1 VIVSAARQP
10 YVRREYVMR
19 RQAAVKLLMLG
30 ALVAGTI
37 ALVLPATASADALV
51 ETQAPC
57 VAFLVGGNVYAGSG
71 TSLVTATGL
80 AVLTCHLRL
89 VSGTLV
95 AEATRTTTA
104 GGCDVI
110 ETPSG
115 LAIMTCF
122 HQL

>member
-1 VIVSAARQP
+1 MKRQ
-10 YVRREYVMR
+10 V
-19 RQAAVKLLMLG
+19 AVKLLILG

-51 ETQAPC
+51 QTRVPC
-57 VAFLVGGNVYAGSG
+57 VAFLASGNLYVGSG
-71 TSLVTATGL
+71 TSLVTANGL
-80 AVLTCHLRL
+80 AVLTCHLSL
-89 VSGTLV
+89 ESGTPV
-95 AEATRTTTA
+95 AEVTRTTTA

-115 LAIMTCF
+115 LAIMTCR

>member
-1 VIVSAARQP
+1 
-10 YVRREYVMR
+10 MR
-19 RQAAVKLLMLG
+19 RQAAVKLLLLG

-51 ETQAPC
+51 ETQVPC
-57 VAFLVGGNVYAGSG
+57 VAFLVGGNVYEGSG
-71 TSLVTATGL
+71 TSVVTATGL
-80 AVLTCHLRL
+80 AVLTCHLSL
-89 VSGTLV
+89 VSGTPV
-95 AEATRTTTA
+95 AQATRTTTA

-115 LAIMTCF
+115 RANMTCF

>member
-1 VIVSAARQP
+1 
-10 YVRREYVMR
+10 MR
-19 RQAAVKLLMLG
+19 KQAAVNLLILG

-37 ALVLPATASADALV
+37 ALVLPVTASADALV
-51 ETQAPC
+51 ETQVPC
-57 VAFLVGGNVYAGSG
+57 VAFLAGGNVYEGSG
-71 TSLVTATGL
+71 TSVVTANGL
-80 AVLTCHLRL
+80 AVLTCHLSL
-89 VSGTLV
+89 VSGTPV
-95 AEATRTTTA
+95 DRAARTTTA

>member
-1 VIVSAARQP
+1 
-10 YVRREYVMR
+10 MR
-19 RQAAVKLLMLG
+19 RQAAVKHLMLG

-51 ETQAPC
+51 ETQVPC
-57 VAFLVGGNVYAGSG
+57 VAFLAGGNAYAGSG
-71 TSLVTATGL
+71 TSVVTPNGL
-80 AVLTCHLRL
+80 AVLTCHLSL
-89 VSGTLV
+89 VSGTPV
-95 AEATRTTTA
+95 EAATRTTTA

>member
-1 VIVSAARQP
+1 
-10 YVRREYVMR
+10 MR

-51 ETQAPC
+51 ETQVPC
-57 VAFLVGGNVYAGSG
+57 VAFLAGGNVYLGSG
-71 TSLVTATGL
+71 TSVVTATGL
-80 AVLTCHLRL
+80 AVLTCHLSL
-89 VSGTLV
+89 TSGTPV

-115 LAIMTCF
+115 FAIMRCF

>member
-1 VIVSAARQP
+1 
-10 YVRREYVMR
+10 MR

-37 ALVLPATASADALV
+37 AMVPATASADALV
-51 ETQAPC
+51 ETQVPC
-57 VAFLVGGNVYAGSG
+57 VAFLAGGNVYEGSG
-71 TSLVTATGL
+71 TSVVTATGL
-80 AVLTCHLRL
+80 AVLTCHLSL
-89 VSGTLV
+89 VSGTSV
-95 AEATRTTTA
+95 AHATRTTTA

-110 ETPSG
+110 ETPNG

>member
-1 VIVSAARQP
+1 
-10 YVRREYVMR
+10 MR
-19 RQAAVKLLMLG
+19 RQIAVKLLILG
-30 ALVAGTI
+30 ALVARTI

-51 ETQAPC
+51 ETQVPC
-57 VAFLVGGNVYAGSG
+57 LAFLTGGNVYAGSR
-71 TSLVTATGL
+71 TSVVTANGL
-80 AVLTCHLRL
+80 AVLTCHLSL
-89 VSGTLV
+89 VSGTPA

-115 LAIMTCF
+115 RAIMTCF

>member
-1 VIVSAARQP
+1 
-10 YVRREYVMR
+10 MR

-51 ETQAPC
+51 ETQVPC
-57 VAFLVGGNVYAGSG
+57 VAFLAGGNVYEGSG
-71 TSLVTATGL
+71 TSVVTATGR
-80 AVLTCHLRL
+80 AVLTCHLNL
-89 VSGTLV
+89 VSGTPV
-95 AEATRTTTA
+95 AQATRTTTA

-115 LAIMTCF
+115 LAVMTCF